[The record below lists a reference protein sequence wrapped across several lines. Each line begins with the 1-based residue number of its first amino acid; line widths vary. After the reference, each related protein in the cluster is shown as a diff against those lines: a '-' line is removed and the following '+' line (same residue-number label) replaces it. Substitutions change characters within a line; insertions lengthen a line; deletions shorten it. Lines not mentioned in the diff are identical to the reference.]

1 MICFKFYR
9 QSCARIELKT
19 VKDNPPSQHL
29 TGNPLAF
36 DRRLCPG
43 ARLGNLNLCLAGVG
57 NLNRSAKRRF
67 SRRVES
73 HGRRFYLLRKSWVGN
88 FNNFFLCGGGGGGN
102 GEIWTDQPS
111 KVRMPKGLSRGGC
124 WRWTTQNGRTIEI
137 CLSLYT
143 PQGPARSRSEGILYK
158 DIKNL

>member
-9 QSCARIELKT
+9 QSCARTELKT

-29 TGNPLAF
+29 TGNPLTF

-57 NLNRSAKRRF
+57 NLNRSVKQRF

-73 HGRRFYLLRKSWVGN
+73 HGRRFCLLRKSWVGH
-88 FNNFFLCGGGGGGN
+88 FNNFFPLGGGEGVERYEKTN
-102 GEIWTDQPS
+102 HQKRECPKVCPGEDVEDGQLKTGEQL
-111 KVRMPKGLSRGGC
+111 RFAC
-124 WRWTTQNGRTIEI
+124 
-137 CLSLYT
+137 LYT
-143 PQGPARSRSEGILYK
+143 RLRARLDHEVREYCTRTSPV
-158 DIKNL
+158 